1 MLTSVILVT
10 LSLVTATG
18 PDTVVVC
25 SPTFVEALAP
35 WIAHRT
41 AQGHELAFVPCTLSA
56 EEIRSAIRQQAKT
69 SPVKFVVLVGDAE
82 PAGAWEPSV
91 RARCVP
97 AFMAEAKVNIRWKSP
112 PELATD
118 NWYADLDDDGVPELA
133 IGRLPADSPADLAV
147 MVSKIIAYESVPVSG
162 TWCQRINFVAGVGN
176 LGPLVDPI
184 VEMAARKFLTDG
196 IPSAY
201 ETTMTYAN
209 WRSPF
214 CPNPP
219 QFQDA
224 ALARFNDGCLFWVY
238 IGHGYPYQLDRMRVP
253 GGSFPVFG
261 TGDVRRLDNRLGMPI
276 AIFLACYTGAY
287 DQPYDCLAEQTV
299 RAPGGPIAVLAGSRV
314 TMPYAMAVMGS
325 GLMDGYFQQRPA
337 TLGEVV
343 LYAKRQMVDESASGT
358 DRKLLDLLA
367 KAISPDPQLLGAE
380 RLEHVALF
388 NLFGDPLLQLK
399 HGRPLA
405 VAVPEK
411 VMAGTMLEIR
421 GDSPVR
427 GRGYVAVVCRRDRLR
442 DDPPPRQR
450 YDRTVAQNEYNA
462 TYAESNDRAWTRRE
476 FVVEKGRFATV
487 VKIPPEARGSG
498 HVCVFVTDADGR
510 EFAIGAADVTI
521 AAPRVAALPAA
532 ASLSDRPTQSG
543 PAQSGPAQSGRPT
556 REP

>member
-1 MLTSVILVT
+1 MLTSVVLTT
-10 LSLVTATG
+10 LSLIAAAG

-25 SPTFVEALAP
+25 PPSFLEALAP

-41 AQGHELAFVPCTLSA
+41 AQGHDLVFVPCTLSA
-56 EEIRSAIRQQAKT
+56 EEIRSAIREQAKA

-97 AFMAEAKVNIRWKSP
+97 AFMSEAKVNIRWKSP

-118 NWYADLDDDGVPELA
+118 NWYGDLDDDGVPELA
-133 IGRLPADSPADLAV
+133 VGRLPADNPADLAV
-147 MVSKIIAYESVPVSG
+147 MVAKIVAYESVPVSG
-162 TWCQRINFVAGVGN
+162 TWCQRINFVAGIGN
-176 LGPLVDPI
+176 LGALVDPI

-196 IPSAY
+196 IPAAY

-214 CPNPP
+214 CPNPA

-224 ALARFNDGCLFWVY
+224 ALARFNEGCLFWVY
-238 IGHGYPYQLDRMRVP
+238 IGHGYPYQLDRVRVP
-253 GGSFPVFG
+253 GSSYPVLG
-261 TGDVRRLDNRLGMPI
+261 TGDVRRLDNRFGMPI

-287 DQPYDCLAEQTV
+287 DQPYDCLAEQMV
-299 RAPGGPIAVLAGSRV
+299 RVPGGPIAALAGSRV

-325 GLMDGYFQQRPA
+325 GLMDGYFRQRPA

-343 LYAKRQMVDESASGT
+343 LYAKRQMADESATGT

-380 RLEHVALF
+380 RLEHISLF

-399 HGRPLA
+399 HGKPVA
-405 VAVPEK
+405 VNVPEK

-421 GDSPVR
+421 GESPVR

-442 DDPPPRQR
+442 SDPPPRQR
-450 YDRTVAQNEYNA
+450 FDRDVAQVEYNT
-462 TYAESNDRAWTRRE
+462 TYAEANDRSWARRE
-476 FVVEKGRFATV
+476 FAVESGRFSTV
-487 VKIPPEARGSG
+487 VKIPPAARGSG
-498 HVCVFVTDADGR
+498 HICVYVTDGDGR
-510 EFAIGAADVTI
+510 EFAIGAADVSIT
-521 AAPRVAALPAA
+521 APRVAALPVE
-532 ASLSDRPTQSG
+532 ASLSDRSARSNRQP
-543 PAQSGPAQSGRPT
+543 
-556 REP
+556 